1 MLAALAPATFGP
13 DRELE
18 DARES
23 LAYWEDRART
33 LPLHAVR
40 RRREAREM
48 THRWQA
54 RVAEAERIV
63 YGRGLLGAL
72 LLIASERRLPQQIRR
87 RGHVVARRVV
97 QAAVALVCAASPSS
111 RWPGVGRRRVRLGAA
126 RRARLTRARSC
137 AACAL
142 RRAVRA

>member
-13 DRELE
+13 DRELD

-23 LAYWEDRART
+23 LAYWETRART

-54 RVAEAERIV
+54 RVAEAERTV

-72 LLIASERRLPQQIRR
+72 LLVASERRLPQQVRR
-87 RGHVVARRVV
+87 SGHVVARRVA
-97 QAAVALVCAASPSS
+97 QAAVALFACLVALAVIGA
-111 RWPGVGRRRVRLGAA
+111 WAVRRARLGAA
-126 RRARLTRARSC
+126 RRARLTNEQRG
-137 AACAL
+137 
-142 RRAVRA
+142 

>member
-13 DRELE
+13 TASSRTP
-18 DARES
+18 ASRS
-23 LAYWEDRART
+23 PTGRHRART

-72 LLIASERRLPQQIRR
+72 LLVAAERRLPQQTRH
-87 RGHVVARRVV
+87 RGQVVARRVV
-97 QAAVALVCAASPSS
+97 QAAVALVALL
-111 RWPGVGRRRVRLGAA
+111 GTRVRAWAFVELVSPA
-126 RRARLTRARSC
+126 R
-137 AACAL
+137 AL
-142 RRAVRA
+142 A

>member
-13 DRELE
+13 DRELD

-23 LAYWEDRART
+23 LAYWETRART

-48 THRWQA
+48 THRWQM

-72 LLIASERRLPQQIRR
+72 LLIASERRLPQQTRH
-87 RGHVVARRVV
+87 RGHLVARRVL
-97 QAAVALVCAASPSS
+97 QAAVALFACLVALAVIGAWAFVELVSAL
-111 RWPGVGRRRVRLGAA
+111 LGALA
-126 RRARLTRARSC
+126 
-137 AACAL
+137 
-142 RRAVRA
+142 

>member
-1 MLAALAPATFGP
+1 MLAALAPATFGS

-23 LAYWEDRART
+23 LAYWETRART

-72 LLIASERRLPQQIRR
+72 LQAPEPPATAEDVAEIAAAA
-87 RGHVVARRVV
+87 GHD
-97 QAAVALVCAASPSS
+97 
-111 RWPGVGRRRVRLGAA
+111 VRLEGAS
-126 RRARLTRARSC
+126 LDVITRG
-137 AACAL
+137 
-142 RRAVRA
+142 

>member
-1 MLAALAPATFGP
+1 MLAALAPATFGS

-23 LAYWEDRART
+23 LAYWETRART

-48 THRWQA
+48 THRWQV
-54 RVAEAERIV
+54 RVAEAERTV

-72 LLIASERRLPQQIRR
+72 LLVAAERRL
-87 RGHVVARRVV
+87 
-97 QAAVALVCAASPSS
+97 
-111 RWPGVGRRRVRLGAA
+111 
-126 RRARLTRARSC
+126 
-137 AACAL
+137 
-142 RRAVRA
+142 

>member
-1 MLAALAPATFGP
+1 MLAALAPATFGS

-23 LAYWEDRART
+23 LAYWETRART

-48 THRWQA
+48 THRWQV

-72 LLIASERRLPQQIRR
+72 LLIASERRLPQQTRH
-87 RGHVVARRVV
+87 RGQVVARRVV
-97 QAAVALVCAASPSS
+97 QATVALVVLLAALAVA
-111 RWPGVGRRRVRLGAA
+111 GVWAFVEVVVSLLGA
-126 RRARLTRARSC
+126 LT
-137 AACAL
+137 
-142 RRAVRA
+142 

>member
-1 MLAALAPATFGP
+1 MFAALASTTFAP

-23 LAYWEDRART
+23 LTYWETRART

-48 THRWQA
+48 AARWQA
-54 RVAEAERIV
+54 RVAEAERMV

-72 LLIASERRLPQQIRR
+72 LMVAAERRLPATARR
-87 RGHVVARRVV
+87 TGHVVARRVA
-97 QAAVALVCAASPSS
+97 QAAVVVVVCLMALAVA
-111 RWPGVGRRRVRLGAA
+111 GVWMVVELVSALLGALA
-126 RRARLTRARSC
+126 
-137 AACAL
+137 
-142 RRAVRA
+142 